1 MAVALTTV
9 RTSMSACPIGEP
21 RTVASG
27 VLGARCRLLT
37 AAMCASR
44 LRIVRGGVWLRG
56 CNMADLSD
64 KQKSREAVQASYFCV
79 RLYLDSDDYDCSEV
93 LAKIC
98 DTDQWA
104 YATHDQD
111 VKADGSLDKPHV
123 HAVFRNLTDD
133 GSGSP
138 MTIGHV
144 AKVLGIS
151 SSNIQAGRNE
161 NENRGFKGCVRY
173 LIHDTVAAKK
183 KNKFLYSRDIISANF
198 DLDSVFGVNCNVHNE
213 IMNYILEVHPS
224 NFTSLYRWV
233 IKNGFI
239 KEFLRSQ
246 YAWVR
251 VMDEVKRNEV

>member
-1 MAVALTTV
+1 M
-9 RTSMSACPIGEP
+9 
-21 RTVASG
+21 
-27 VLGARCRLLT
+27 
-37 AAMCASR
+37 
-44 LRIVRGGVWLRG
+44 
-56 CNMADLSD
+56 NDLSD
-64 KQKSREAVQASYFCV
+64 KQKAREAVQASYFCV
-79 RLYLDSDDYDCSEV
+79 RLYLDTADYVCSEV

-98 DTDQWA
+98 DFDQWA

-111 VKADGSLDKPHV
+111 FKSDGSLDKPHV
-123 HAVFRNLTDD
+123 HAVFRNLTDG

-138 MTIGHV
+138 MSLGHV

-161 NENRGFKGCVRY
+161 NDNRGFKGSVRY

-198 DLDSVFGVNCNVHNE
+198 DLDSIFGVNSN
-213 IMNYILEVHPS
+213 MYSKILDYVLTSRPAT
-224 NFTSLYRWV
+224 FTDLYQWV
-233 IKNGFI
+233 IKNGCV

-251 VMDEVKRNEV
+251 VMDEVKRHEV

>member
-1 MAVALTTV
+1 
-9 RTSMSACPIGEP
+9 
-21 RTVASG
+21 
-27 VLGARCRLLT
+27 
-37 AAMCASR
+37 
-44 LRIVRGGVWLRG
+44 
-56 CNMADLSD
+56 MADLTD
-64 KQKSREAVQASYFCV
+64 KQKAREAVQASYFCV

-111 VKADGSLDKPHV
+111 VKVDGSPDKPHI

-144 AKVLGIS
+144 SRLLGIA

-161 NENRGFKGCVRY
+161 NENRGFKGSVRY
-173 LIHDTVAAKK
+173 LIHDTAASRK
-183 KNKFLYSRDIISANF
+183 KNKFQYSRDIIHSSF
-198 DLDSVFGVNCNVHNE
+198 DLDCVFGVNSN
-213 IMNYILEVHPS
+213 MYSKILDYVLTSRPAT
-224 NFTSLYRWV
+224 FTDLYQWV
-233 IKNGFI
+233 IKNGCV

-251 VMDEVKRNEV
+251 VMDEVKRHEV